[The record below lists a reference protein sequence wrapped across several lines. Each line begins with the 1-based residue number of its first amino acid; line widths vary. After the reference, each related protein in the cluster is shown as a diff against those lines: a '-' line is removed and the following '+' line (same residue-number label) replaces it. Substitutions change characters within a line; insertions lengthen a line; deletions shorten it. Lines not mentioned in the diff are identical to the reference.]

1 MKYIKELE
9 GLRGVMALWVV
20 AGHSLLALPGIH
32 GRLIQSLGNIFAVD
46 IFIILSGFVIF
57 FMLSETRDNYVVY
70 LIKRFFRIFPIYLLV
85 LVVSVLTLHWFRD
98 ILLQAAPGESTL
110 SRLQLIDAASYK
122 FPLQLLT
129 HAALLQ
135 GVIPVHWIPFSSY
148 AFVGQAWSVSVEW
161 QFYLIAPLLFA
172 WIAKSESTA
181 AKIALVILVLAIGG
195 WSVLTDDG
203 FVGCHGAMFI
213 LGFLSLYFYRD
224 LAHRLSTQTIIASA
238 FLLTLASAV
247 IVPRYA
253 VPIAIWCV
261 AFGSVIV
268 HARHP
273 RQRNPVAT
281 VLKLKVTAFIGRISY
296 SIYMTHM
303 LIVMLL
309 LKIFTH
315 LPMPL
320 PVRYVVFP
328 LAVMALTILLS
339 TITYK
344 VVEMPFQKVG
354 KRLAGH
360 LKSRGAVDPAP
371 VAQKA

>member
-20 AGHSLLALPGIH
+20 AGHSLLALPGAH

-46 IFIILSGFVIF
+46 VFIILSGFVIF
-57 FMLSETRDNYVVY
+57 FMLSETRDNYIVY

-85 LVVSVLTLHWFRD
+85 LVISIATLAWFRD

-110 SRLQLIDAASYK
+110 SRVQLIDAAAYR
-122 FPLQLLT
+122 FPFQLLA
-129 HAALLQ
+129 HATLLQ

-148 AFVGQAWSVSVEW
+148 TFVGQAWSVSVEW

-172 WIAKSESTA
+172 WIARSESMP
-181 AKIALVILVLAIGG
+181 AKIGMVILVLAIGG
-195 WSVLTDDG
+195 WTVMTDDG
-203 FVGCHGAMFI
+203 FLGRHCAMFI

-224 LAHRLSTQTIIASA
+224 LAHQLSTPTIIASGL
-238 FLLTLASAV
+238 LLTLASAL

-261 AFGSVIV
+261 TFASVIV
-268 HARHP
+268 HT
-273 RQRNPVAT
+273 RQPLRSNPVAT
-281 VLKLKVTAFIGRISY
+281 LLNLKVTAFIGRISY

-309 LKIFTH
+309 LKVFTH
-315 LPMPL
+315 IPMPL

-328 LAVMALTILLS
+328 LTVMAVTILVS
-339 TITYK
+339 TVTYN
-344 VVEMPFQKVG
+344 VVEMPFQKIG
-354 KRLAGH
+354 KKLAGH
-360 LKSRGAVDPAP
+360 LKTRMASNPAP
-371 VAQKA
+371 VSAA